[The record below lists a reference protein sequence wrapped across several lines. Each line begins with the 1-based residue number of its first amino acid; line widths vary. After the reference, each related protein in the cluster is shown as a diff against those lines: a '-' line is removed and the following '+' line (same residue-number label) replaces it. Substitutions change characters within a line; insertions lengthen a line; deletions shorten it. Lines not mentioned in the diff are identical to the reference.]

1 MKPVQSLLLLL
12 SFSATAL
19 SAQFPAP
26 PAPSSRSCGP
36 SDDTLHPE
44 AKKGNHQLP
53 STAGSQGLLVIIQ
66 VYRQAVHPNCYVVN
80 RVAVDGQWVG
90 ANCSKSFFA
99 VPINAGEHHVCF
111 DRQTKLIFHDK
122 AETVRNV
129 SISPTQAYYF
139 KVVGDVQSSAETA
152 LEVGQIS
159 PEEAQSLMA
168 HVDEAHLK
176 R

>member
-26 PAPSSRSCGP
+26 PAPSSRFCGP
-36 SDDTLHPE
+36 SDDTLLPE

-111 DRQTKLIFHDK
+111 DRQTKLIFHGK

-129 SISPTQAYYF
+129 SVSPGQAYYF
-139 KVVGDVQSSAETA
+139 KVWGTYSLRPT
-152 LEVGQIS
+152 LRWRLGRS
-159 PEEAQSLMA
+159 PP
-168 HVDEAHLK
+168 K
-176 R
+176 RRCP